1 MDYFDDL
8 NPYLV
13 KEDDN
18 ENLTRQQTVPPT
30 QPVEQTYVEN
40 ILRVNVGKKGTFYF
54 SYTGSK
60 TWNDKIY
67 TGTLQQAGR
76 DHFIIVT
83 DTGKT
88 VMLLLVYLLW
98 AEFDEPLDYQYKVK
112 YYFNS
117 FLIGNMSPLTSF
129 IIKISNHNIKFFQY
143 I

>member
-88 VMLLLVYLLW
+88 VMLLQKMKGYATSEGYMGLVQGRYMLF
-98 AEFDEPLDYQYKVK
+98 ASEVDYREY
-112 YYFNS
+112 
-117 FLIGNMSPLTSF
+117 MED
-129 IIKISNHNIKFFQY
+129 
-143 I
+143 

>member
-18 ENLTRQQTVPPT
+18 ENLIRQQTVPPT

-98 AEFDEPLDYQYKVK
+98 AEFDEPLDYQYKISA
-112 YYFNS
+112 YALITYFRTVDTKCNDPVITT
-117 FLIGNMSPLTSF
+117 F
-129 IIKISNHNIKFFQY
+129 
-143 I
+143 

>member
-1 MDYFDDL
+1 MIKMTSDIKEIPVFASMWNMDGL
-8 NPYLV
+8 KLIRLC
-13 KEDDN
+13 KDDN

-112 YYFNS
+112 
-117 FLIGNMSPLTSF
+117 
-129 IIKISNHNIKFFQY
+129 
-143 I
+143 

>member
-54 SYTGSK
+54 SYIQEHCNK
-60 TWNDKIY
+60 
-67 TGTLQQAGR
+67 LVE
-76 DHFIIVT
+76 II
-83 DTGKT
+83 
-88 VMLLLVYLLW
+88 LL
-98 AEFDEPLDYQYKVK
+98 
-112 YYFNS
+112 S
-117 FLIGNMSPLTSF
+117 
-129 IIKISNHNIKFFQY
+129 
-143 I
+143 

>member
-40 ILRVNVGKKGTFYF
+40 ILRINVGKK
-54 SYTGSK
+54 
-60 TWNDKIY
+60 
-67 TGTLQQAGR
+67 GTLQQAGR

-112 YYFNS
+112 
-117 FLIGNMSPLTSF
+117 
-129 IIKISNHNIKFFQY
+129 
-143 I
+143 

>member
-40 ILRVNVGKKGTFYF
+40 ILRVSVGKKGTFYF

-112 YYFNS
+112 
-117 FLIGNMSPLTSF
+117 
-129 IIKISNHNIKFFQY
+129 
-143 I
+143 

>member
-1 MDYFDDL
+1 MLKISY
-8 NPYLV
+8 V
-13 KEDDN
+13 
-18 ENLTRQQTVPPT
+18 LT
-30 QPVEQTYVEN
+30 
-40 ILRVNVGKKGTFYF
+40 LGKKGTFYF

-112 YYFNS
+112 
-117 FLIGNMSPLTSF
+117 
-129 IIKISNHNIKFFQY
+129 
-143 I
+143 

>member
-112 YYFNS
+112 SVLTHLLHIFVLLIQNVMILLQQYFDV
-117 FLIGNMSPLTSF
+117 
-129 IIKISNHNIKFFQY
+129 
-143 I
+143 

>member
-60 TWNDKIY
+60 HGMI
-67 TGTLQQAGR
+67 R
-76 DHFIIVT
+76 FIQEHCNKLVEII
-83 DTGKT
+83 
-88 VMLLLVYLLW
+88 LL
-98 AEFDEPLDYQYKVK
+98 
-112 YYFNS
+112 S
-117 FLIGNMSPLTSF
+117 
-129 IIKISNHNIKFFQY
+129 
-143 I
+143 

>member
-18 ENLTRQQTVPPT
+18 ENLTRQH
-30 QPVEQTYVEN
+30 VEN

-112 YYFNS
+112 
-117 FLIGNMSPLTSF
+117 
-129 IIKISNHNIKFFQY
+129 
-143 I
+143 

>member
-18 ENLTRQQTVPPT
+18 ENLTGQQTVPPT

-112 YYFNS
+112 
-117 FLIGNMSPLTSF
+117 
-129 IIKISNHNIKFFQY
+129 
-143 I
+143 

>member
-1 MDYFDDL
+1 MCGIVTICNYTRNLLEYEEKLVRMASLMTKRGPDHEGYFMTPHCLMAHRRLSIIDL
-8 NPYLV
+8 KNG
-13 KEDDN
+13 N
-18 ENLTRQQTVPPT
+18 
-30 QPVEQTYVEN
+30 QPMLY
-40 ILRVNVGKKGTFYF
+40 
-54 SYTGSK
+54 

-112 YYFNS
+112 
-117 FLIGNMSPLTSF
+117 
-129 IIKISNHNIKFFQY
+129 
-143 I
+143 

>member
-54 SYTGSK
+54 RMIRLIQEHCNK
-60 TWNDKIY
+60 
-67 TGTLQQAGR
+67 LVE
-76 DHFIIVT
+76 II
-83 DTGKT
+83 
-88 VMLLLVYLLW
+88 LL
-98 AEFDEPLDYQYKVK
+98 
-112 YYFNS
+112 S
-117 FLIGNMSPLTSF
+117 
-129 IIKISNHNIKFFQY
+129 
-143 I
+143 

>member
-13 KEDDN
+13 KED
-18 ENLTRQQTVPPT
+18 EEIPLREPT
-30 QPVEQTYVEN
+30 STPVQPVEQTYVEN

-60 TWNDKIY
+60 SWNDKIY

-76 DHFIIVT
+76 DHFIIVS

-88 VMLLLVYLLW
+88 IMLLLVYLLW
-98 AEFDEPLDYQYKVK
+98 AEFDEPLDYQY
-112 YYFNS
+112 
-117 FLIGNMSPLTSF
+117 
-129 IIKISNHNIKFFQY
+129 NIK
-143 I
+143 

>member
-18 ENLTRQQTVPPT
+18 ENLTRQQTVSPT

-98 AEFDEPLDYQYKVK
+98 AEFDEPLGYQYKVK
-112 YYFNS
+112 LVLTHLLHIFVLLIQNVMILLQQYFDV
-117 FLIGNMSPLTSF
+117 
-129 IIKISNHNIKFFQY
+129 
-143 I
+143 

>member
-1 MDYFDDL
+1 MLKISYVL
-8 NPYLV
+8 TLV
-13 KEDDN
+13 KK
-18 ENLTRQQTVPPT
+18 
-30 QPVEQTYVEN
+30 EQ
-40 ILRVNVGKKGTFYF
+40 FYF

-112 YYFNS
+112 
-117 FLIGNMSPLTSF
+117 
-129 IIKISNHNIKFFQY
+129 
-143 I
+143 

>member
-13 KEDDN
+13 RQDDQTPP
-18 ENLTRQQTVPPT
+18 ENTPEMPATVPPT

-112 YYFNS
+112 
-117 FLIGNMSPLTSF
+117 
-129 IIKISNHNIKFFQY
+129 
-143 I
+143 